1 MRRWVRIFLET
12 KDGMST
18 TESDFFSTA
27 QAAMLGNT
35 AEPPLGISSADLIT
49 KAEVSRGSQSVVY
62 EGQYADQRV
71 AIKKAKIGRSADLD
85 NFKLEVL
92 VMAKLRHVRSV
103 VSLVAA
109 RLIPPGASLS
119 VAGCYIIILIC
130 ISCLHSCDSTLTS

>member
-1 MRRWVRIFLET
+1 M
-12 KDGMST
+12 
-18 TESDFFSTA
+18 
-27 QAAMLGNT
+27 
-35 AEPPLGISSADLIT
+35 T
-49 KAEVSRGSQSVVY
+49 KAEISRGTQSIVY

-71 AIKKAKIGRSADLD
+71 AIKKAKIGKSADLD

-119 VAGCYIIILIC
+119 VAGCYMDILIC
-130 ISCLHSCDSTLTS
+130 IFRPHSSDSILTC

>member
-1 MRRWVRIFLET
+1 
-12 KDGMST
+12 
-18 TESDFFSTA
+18 
-27 QAAMLGNT
+27 MLGNT